1 MLQKEGKIPIEMDRI
16 LTDEDFKQI
25 KKLMRKKE
33 EEEERGKHSDNQIQY
48 SDEEEGESNE

>member
-48 SDEEEGESNE
+48 SDEE